1 MMRELG
7 IDAYRFSIAWSRIL
21 PNGLADKVSE
31 EGIAYY
37 NKIIDEVLKYNIVP
51 MVTLYHW
58 DLPQKLQDMGGFLN
72 PLIADWFA
80 DYARV
85 IFERF
90 GDRIKNFITFN
101 EAGQVCWE
109 GYGSDSKAPAYNY
122 SGIADYICAKNIALA
137 HAKAYHIYNDEFRST
152 QGGVVGYTIAV
163 DSAAPLT
170 DSDEDAY
177 AVELVRQGMVSS
189 H

>member
-7 IDAYRFSIAWSRIL
+7 IDAYRFSLSWSRIL
-21 PNGLADKVSE
+21 PNGLGDKVSE

-37 NKIIDEVLKYNIVP
+37 NKIIDEILKYNIEP

-85 IFERF
+85 VFERF
-90 GDRIKNFITFN
+90 GDRVKNFITIN
-101 EAGQVCWE
+101 EPAQVCWD
-109 GYGSDSKAPAYNY
+109 GYGSDLKAPRLNFT
-122 SGIADYICAKNIALA
+122 GIGDYICAKNIARA
-137 HAKAYHIYNDEFRST
+137 HAKVYHIYDDEFRAT
-152 QGGVVGYTIAV
+152 QGGVVGYAFAV

-170 DSDEDAY
+170 DSEEDKY
-177 AVELVRQGMVSS
+177 AVELIRQTQVFSC
-189 H
+189 